1 MLLLIMVRLDK
12 ISQFDWLIRSTCKA
26 LVARIGHIGSRRN
39 VSPVAGQ
46 FTSSASATG
55 HIPQGS
61 AQHLAQFTQRTF
73 YGWYG
78 LHPILRCLFAVDA
91 EATVQHGFVFAD
103 QVIKIFLC
111 SVSHITEDQPGCFCQ
126 KVRTAPDFGD

>member
-1 MLLLIMVRLDK
+1 MDRHGIIMQESPYCPDPPPRVGRGH
-12 ISQFDWLIRSTCKA
+12 CGA
-26 LVARIGHIGSRRN
+26 VHIGSRRN
-39 VSPVAGQ
+39 VSPVAEQ

-61 AQHLAQFTQRTF
+61 AQHLAQFTQRIF

-78 LHPILRCLFAVDA
+78 LHTILRCLFAVDA
-91 EATVQHGFVFAD
+91 EATLQHGFVFAD

-111 SVSHITEDQPGCFCQ
+111 SVSYNITENQPGCFCQ